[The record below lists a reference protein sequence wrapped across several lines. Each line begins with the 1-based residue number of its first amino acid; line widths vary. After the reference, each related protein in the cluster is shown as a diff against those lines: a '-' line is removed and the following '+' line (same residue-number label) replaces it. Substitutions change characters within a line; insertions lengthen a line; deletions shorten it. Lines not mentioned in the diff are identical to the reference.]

1 MKIYYTKN
9 TNKME
14 TFSNCQHEIVNNV
27 CELCGLMLDNVVD
40 TKLEYTKNC
49 PRISGGKMNLLDSI
63 NGVPME
69 VISKAKSNI
78 TEKETLVGKK
88 VRNDAKNTFVEIYA
102 AYLECGYSDFN
113 PQKLAKKLKLS
124 RKDVNWCLKLAS
136 GTSLTSNISD
146 DTFSYASIVILS
158 PVAYIDVKCRKNNLV
173 AYKDTIIEI
182 TNKILEKKDILY
194 SSRPEYVSCAI
205 IKKFCEINNISIKC
219 FSSINDIS
227 DNALKKC
234 MNDIKE
240 FDELFKTD

>member
-1 MKIYYTKN
+1 
-9 TNKME
+9 ME
-14 TFSNCQHEIVNNV
+14 TLQNCQHEIVNNI
-27 CELCGLMLDNVVD
+27 CQICGLMLDNVVD

-63 NGVPME
+63 EGVPME

-78 TEKETLVGKK
+78 TEKETLTGKK

-146 DTFSYASIVILS
+146 DAFNYASIVILS
-158 PVAYIDVKCRKNNLV
+158 PVAYIEVKCRKNNLME
-173 AYKDTIIEI
+173 YKDRIIGI
-182 TNKILEKKDILY
+182 TNQILEKKDILY

-205 IKKFCEINNISIKC
+205 IKRFCEIKKISVKC
-219 FSSINDIS
+219 FSKVNEIS

-240 FDELFKTD
+240 LDYIFLEN